1 MATINHMGRSPD
13 ELTRLGLDLLKRRI
27 EPAVGPQDAGKFVA
41 IDVDAGDFE
50 IHTDD
55 YAAVATLL
63 VRRPHADIWLGRIGE
78 AFTYRIGK
86 CQ

>member
-1 MATINHMGRSPD
+1 MAATNRLGRSPD

-27 EPAVGPQDAGKFVA
+27 EPAVGLQDAGKFVA

-55 YAAVATLL
+55 YAAVAALL
-63 VRRPHADIWLGRIGE
+63 ARRPYADIWLGRIGE
-78 AFTYRIGK
+78 PFTYRIGK
-86 CQ
+86 SQ